1 MAHQQIVPARPS
13 ESSEQGVSESRTAS
27 SERTA
32 LRMAVY
38 SAVALSIAAC
48 GRDAPTAPPS
58 SASASLTA
66 QVAATPLI
74 VPAGIGQAL
83 DDAST
88 RLIPSLGDATARA
101 LLNGYL
107 NDLSTYLAAGDV
119 DNARRSL
126 MRARKA
132 IGTHASAAEKADLAA
147 IELALAQA
155 ESVLPAEAASDRK

>member
-1 MAHQQIVPARPS
+1 MAHHPILPGRPS
-13 ESSEQGVSESRTAS
+13 VSV
-27 SERTA
+27 
-32 LRMAVY
+32 AVC
-38 SAVALSIAAC
+38 SAVAISLAAC
-48 GRDAPTAPPS
+48 GRDAPTAPTESASPS
-58 SASASLTA
+58 S
-66 QVAATPLI
+66 QVAAATLI
-74 VPAGIGQAL
+74 MPAGVGQAL

-107 NDLSTYLAAGDV
+107 NDLSRYLAAGDV

-126 MRARKA
+126 ARARKA

-155 ESVLPAEAASDRK
+155 EAVLPPDAAPDQK

>member
-1 MAHQQIVPARPS
+1 MAHHPIVPVRPS
-13 ESSEQGVSESRTAS
+13 VSV
-27 SERTA
+27 
-32 LRMAVY
+32 AVC
-38 SAVALSIAAC
+38 SAVAISLAAC
-48 GRDAPTAPPS
+48 GRDAPTAPTESALPS
-58 SASASLTA
+58 S
-66 QVAATPLI
+66 QVAAASLI
-74 VPAGIGQAL
+74 VPAGVGQAL

-126 MRARKA
+126 ARARKA

-155 ESVLPAEAASDRK
+155 EAVLPAEAAPDQK

>member
-1 MAHQQIVPARPS
+1 MAHHPIIPVRPS
-13 ESSEQGVSESRTAS
+13 VSR
-27 SERTA
+27 
-32 LRMAVY
+32 AVC
-38 SAVALSIAAC
+38 SAVALSLAAC
-48 GRDAPTAPPS
+48 GRDAPTAPTE
-58 SASASLTA
+58 SASPAS
-66 QVAATPLI
+66 QVAAASLI
-74 VPAGIGQAL
+74 VPAGVGQAL

-132 IGTHASAAEKADLAA
+132 IGTHASAAERADLAA

-155 ESVLPAEAASDRK
+155 EAVLPADAAPDQK

>member
-1 MAHQQIVPARPS
+1 MAHHPIVPVRPS
-13 ESSEQGVSESRTAS
+13 VSV
-27 SERTA
+27 
-32 LRMAVY
+32 AVC

-48 GRDAPTAPPS
+48 GRDAPTAPT
-58 SASASLTA
+58 SASAAPVS
-66 QVAATPLI
+66 QVAAAPLV
-74 VPAGIGQAL
+74 VPDGVGQAL

-107 NDLSTYLAAGDV
+107 KDLSTYLAAGDV

-155 ESVLPAEAASDRK
+155 EAVLPADAAPDQK

>member
-1 MAHQQIVPARPS
+1 MAHHPIVPVRPS
-13 ESSEQGVSESRTAS
+13 VSR
-27 SERTA
+27 
-32 LRMAVY
+32 AVC
-38 SAVALSIAAC
+38 SAVALSLAAC
-48 GRDAPTAPPS
+48 GRDAPTAPTS
-58 SASASLTA
+58 AESASPVS
-66 QVAATPLI
+66 QVAAARLI
-74 VPAGIGQAL
+74 VPDGVGQAL

-132 IGTHASAAEKADLAA
+132 IGSHANAAEKADLAA

-155 ESVLPAEAASDRK
+155 EAVLPADAAPDQQ

>member
-1 MAHQQIVPARPS
+1 MAHHPIVPARPS
-13 ESSEQGVSESRTAS
+13 VSI
-27 SERTA
+27 
-32 LRMAVY
+32 AVC
-38 SAVALSIAAC
+38 SAVALSLAAC
-48 GRDAPTAPPS
+48 GRDAPTAPTSGP
-58 SASASLTA
+58 SASTVS

-74 VPAGIGQAL
+74 VPAGVGEAL

-132 IGTHASAAEKADLAA
+132 IGSHASAAEKADLAA

-155 ESVLPAEAASDRK
+155 EAVLPADAAPDQQ